1 MWIHGVIEC
10 APTVTVSMVYT
21 AIDTFYLTVGSAL
34 RFTKMKSIYI
44 SY

>member
-21 AIDTFYLTVGSAL
+21 AIDNFYLTVGSA
-34 RFTKMKSIYI
+34 FTKMKSIYI